1 MCGSG
6 GDQTGVYCGILQ
18 VRRFESDFDG
28 HSTASTILT
37 ANLYVGVRIGAIALL
52 KGLLKPAARSEQNNR
67 LYSDDDLR
75 WLVFIKCL
83 RETGMSVEDIK
94 KYYDK
99 VNEGTSTLPE
109 RIKLI
114 EDQKQKLL
122 KDIEDKEAQ
131 LVHLEEKLKR
141 YYLGENY

>member
-1 MCGSG
+1 MLTIGE
-6 GDQTGVYCGILQ
+6 VAKEVGI
-18 VRRFESDFDG
+18 
-28 HSTASTILT
+28 
-37 ANLYVGVRIGAIALL
+37 NIGAIRFYER

-67 LYSDDDLR
+67 LYTDDDLS

-114 EDQKQKLL
+114 EDQKKKLL
-122 KDIEDKEAQ
+122 KDIEEKEAQ

-141 YYLGENY
+141 YYRGENY